1 MLSENFPLTEA
12 ALNKLI
18 NGGRVEFYLYTPRS
32 RTGMRTWEL
41 KIKNI
46 DNSRKMIVIRDYGF
60 EIKTETIKVHPF
72 KTRAERNAEIL
83 RLYSEENLSQSFL
96 ADFFGIS
103 QPSVSLIVNSKEN
116 RMKIKTD

>member
-1 MLSENFPLTEA
+1 MLNENFPLTEA
-12 ALNKLI
+12 ALNKLV
-18 NGGRVEFYLYTPRS
+18 NGGSVELCLYTPRS

-41 KIKNI
+41 KIKNP

-60 EIKTETIKVHPF
+60 EIKTETIEIHPF

-83 RLYSEENLSQSFL
+83 RLYNEENLSQTFL

-103 QPSVSLIVNSKEN
+103 QPSVSLIVNSKG
-116 RMKIKTD
+116 KTKPEID